1 MKYGFL
7 QVEDQTSPR
16 LLKTVGDTEIRPET
30 TTRAIS
36 CYWLLQNAKD
46 KMGSMTEEKRSRQ
59 SSSQVPGEVNGPG
72 PVELLQLH
80 FHMRLSRE
88 WDLRFETLF
97 RQGGISKWYS
107 GVGSEAAT
115 VASAACL
122 QRDDA
127 LLTIHRDSG
136 AILRYYASCEDL
148 VPGLLPVEKR
158 HGSGKARELLY
169 RLACQLMGRSDGF
182 TSGYDRSFH
191 YAHLDEDSGLRHIG
205 MISHMG
211 AMIPVA
217 AGVALSFR
225 QSGSD
230 RVALNYIGDGGT
242 STGEF
247 HEGLNMAAVLD
258 APLVLVILNN
268 RYAFSTPASEQYRG
282 ESLVARAVGYGIEG
296 ARVDG
301 NDPLAVHAAVSAA
314 VDRARAGGG
323 PTLIEAVLGRMR
335 GHSEG
340 DDSLGIL
347 SDAERQQ
354 YERED
359 PVTCFESRLLEEG
372 IATAEHLETVQ
383 RSCAEL
389 VLEIADEAAAAAAP
403 ELVPGARSVF
413 APLAGL
419 PGSGPL
425 ARTRVDPGKETS
437 YLEAISLALGD
448 AMQEDPGVFLMGQ
461 DIAAF
466 GGAFKV
472 TRGLL
477 EEFGPQRVMDTPI
490 AEAGMIGIASGA
502 ALLGRKPV
510 VEMQFSDFVS
520 CGFNPLVNVAAK
532 FHYRTGLDVPL
543 VIRLPSGGGVGAGP
557 FHSQSLE
564 ATFLHVPGLKV
575 VAPAWPEDAYSL
587 LREAAR
593 DPNPVLFFEH
603 KYLYRRIKAPLAQD
617 SIEVGAGIEARA
629 RVVRSGDGVTVITW
643 GWMVHRALAAAEVL
657 SAEGISVE
665 VVDLRVLSPLDERT
679 VLESVG
685 RTGRALVVHEAQLT
699 GGFGGEIAARIAAG
713 AFESLDAPVRRL
725 AYPDNPVPFN
735 KELEAACLPNEE
747 SIAANLRELA
757 AW

>member
-1 MKYGFL
+1 
-7 QVEDQTSPR
+7 
-16 LLKTVGDTEIRPET
+16 
-30 TTRAIS
+30 
-36 CYWLLQNAKD
+36 
-46 KMGSMTEEKRSRQ
+46 MTDESRSREP
-59 SSSQVPGEVNGPG
+59 SSAAGLTPEAAG
-72 PVELLQLH
+72 LLETH

-88 WDLRFETLF
+88 WDRRFEKLF
-97 RQGGISKWYS
+97 RQGGVAKWYS
-107 GVGSEAAT
+107 GVGSEATT

-122 QRDDA
+122 RRDDA

-148 VPGLLPVEKR
+148 VPGLLPVENR
-158 HGSGKARELLY
+158 HGREKSRELLY
-169 RLACQLMGRSDGF
+169 RLACQLLGRSDGF
-182 TSGYDRSFH
+182 TAGYDRSFH
-191 YAHLDEDSGLRHIG
+191 YAHLDEETGLKHIG

-217 AGVALSFR
+217 AGVALAFR
-225 QSGSD
+225 QQGSD

-268 RYAFSTPASEQYRG
+268 RYAFSTPTSEQYRA
-282 ESLVARAVGYGIEG
+282 ESLAVRAEGYGIEG
-296 ARVDG
+296 IRIDG
-301 NDPLAVHAAVSAA
+301 NDPLAVSAAVSGA
-314 VDRARAGGG
+314 VERARGGGG
-323 PTLIEAVLGRMR
+323 PTLIEAMLGRMR

-347 SDAERQQ
+347 DEAEKEK
-354 YERED
+354 YESED
-359 PVTCFESRLLEEG
+359 PVACLEASLVEQG
-372 IATAEHLETVQ
+372 IATTEHIEKV
-383 RSCAEL
+383 RGICAEL
-389 VLEIADEAAAAAAP
+389 VLEIVDEAAASAAP
-403 ELVPGARSVF
+403 KLAGGERPVF
-413 APLAGL
+413 ARATGS
-419 PGSGPL
+419 PGKGPL
-425 ARTRVDPGKETS
+425 ARGLAGSAEETS

-448 AMQEDPGVFLMGQ
+448 AMEEDPEVFLMGQ

-477 EEFGPQRVMDTPI
+477 EEFGPGRVLNTPM

-502 ALLGRKPV
+502 ALLGKRPV

-520 CGFNPLVNVAAK
+520 CGFNPLVNVAAR
-532 FHYRTGLDVPL
+532 FHYRTGLPVPL

-575 VAPAWPEDAYSL
+575 VVPAWPEDAYSL
-587 LREAAR
+587 LREAIR

-603 KYLYRRIKAPLAQD
+603 KYLYRRVKASLAPA
-617 SIEVGAGIEARA
+617 SIDIGAGVEAGA
-629 RVVRSGDGVTVITW
+629 RIVRPGDGVSVFTW
-643 GWMVHRALAAAEVL
+643 GWMVHRAMAAAEAL
-657 SAEGISVE
+657 GEEGISVE
-665 VVDLRVLSPLDERT
+665 VVDLRVLAPLDEWT
-679 VLESVG
+679 VMESVG

-699 GGFGGEIAARIAAG
+699 GGFGGEIAARIAEG
-713 AFESLDAPVRRL
+713 AFEALDAPVRRL
-725 AYPDNPVPFN
+725 AYPDHPVPFN
-735 KELEAACLPNEE
+735 KELEAVCLPDEE
-747 SIAANLRELA
+747 SIAASLRELA

>member
-1 MKYGFL
+1 
-7 QVEDQTSPR
+7 
-16 LLKTVGDTEIRPET
+16 
-30 TTRAIS
+30 
-36 CYWLLQNAKD
+36 
-46 KMGSMTEEKRSRQ
+46 MTDESRSREP
-59 SSSQVPGEVNGPG
+59 SSAAGLTPEAAG
-72 PVELLQLH
+72 LLETH

-88 WDLRFETLF
+88 WDRRFEKLF
-97 RQGGISKWYS
+97 RQGGVAKWYS
-107 GVGSEAAT
+107 GVGSEATT

-122 QRDDA
+122 RRDDA

-148 VPGLLPVEKR
+148 VPGLLPVENR
-158 HGSGKARELLY
+158 HGREKSRELLY
-169 RLACQLMGRSDGF
+169 RLACQLLGRSDGF
-182 TSGYDRSFH
+182 TAGYDRSFH
-191 YAHLDEDSGLRHIG
+191 YAHLDEETGLKHIG

-217 AGVALSFR
+217 AGVALAFR
-225 QSGSD
+225 QQGSD

-268 RYAFSTPASEQYRG
+268 RYAFSTPISEQYRA
-282 ESLVARAVGYGIEG
+282 ESLAARAEGYGIEG
-296 ARVDG
+296 IRIDG
-301 NDPLAVHAAVSAA
+301 NDPLAVSAAVSGA
-314 VDRARAGGG
+314 VERARGGGG
-323 PTLIEAVLGRMR
+323 PTLIEAMLGRMR

-347 SDAERQQ
+347 DEAEKEK
-354 YERED
+354 YESED
-359 PVTCFESRLLEEG
+359 PVACLEASLVEQG
-372 IATAEHLETVQ
+372 IATTEHIEKV
-383 RSCAEL
+383 RGICAEL
-389 VLEIADEAAAAAAP
+389 VLEIVDEAAASAAP
-403 ELVPGARSVF
+403 KLAGGERPVF
-413 APLAGL
+413 ARATGS
-419 PGSGPL
+419 PGKGPL
-425 ARTRVDPGKETS
+425 ARGLAGSAEETS

-448 AMQEDPGVFLMGQ
+448 AMEEDPEVFLMGQ

-477 EEFGPQRVMDTPI
+477 EEFGPGRVLNTPI

-502 ALLGRKPV
+502 ALLGKRPV

-520 CGFNPLVNVAAK
+520 CGFNPLVNVAAR
-532 FHYRTGLDVPL
+532 FHYRTGLPVPL

-575 VAPAWPEDAYSL
+575 VVPAWPEDAYSL
-587 LREAAR
+587 LREAIR

-603 KYLYRRIKAPLAQD
+603 KYLYRRVKASLAPA
-617 SIEVGAGIEARA
+617 SIDIGAGVEAGA
-629 RVVRSGDGVTVITW
+629 RIVRPGDGVSVFTW
-643 GWMVHRALAAAEVL
+643 GWMVHRAVAAAEAL
-657 SAEGISVE
+657 GEEGISVE
-665 VVDLRVLSPLDERT
+665 VVDLRVLAPLDERT
-679 VLESVG
+679 VMESVG

-699 GGFGGEIAARIAAG
+699 GGFGGEIAARIAEG
-713 AFESLDAPVRRL
+713 AFEALDAPVRRL
-725 AYPDNPVPFN
+725 AYPDHPVPFN
-735 KELEAACLPNEE
+735 KELEAVCLPDEE
-747 SIAANLRELA
+747 SIAASLRELA

>member
-1 MKYGFL
+1 
-7 QVEDQTSPR
+7 
-16 LLKTVGDTEIRPET
+16 
-30 TTRAIS
+30 
-36 CYWLLQNAKD
+36 
-46 KMGSMTEEKRSRQ
+46 MTDESRSREP
-59 SSSQVPGEVNGPG
+59 SSAAGLTPEAAG
-72 PVELLQLH
+72 LLETH

-88 WDLRFETLF
+88 WDQRFEKLF
-97 RQGGISKWYS
+97 RQGGVAKWYS
-107 GVGSEAAT
+107 GVGSEATT

-122 QRDDA
+122 RRDDA

-148 VPGLLPVEKR
+148 VPGLLPVENR
-158 HGSGKARELLY
+158 HGREKSRELLY
-169 RLACQLMGRSDGF
+169 RLACQLLGRSDGF
-182 TSGYDRSFH
+182 TAGYDRSFH
-191 YAHLDEDSGLRHIG
+191 YAHLDEETGLKHIG

-217 AGVALSFR
+217 AGVALAFR
-225 QSGSD
+225 QQGSD

-268 RYAFSTPASEQYRG
+268 RYAFSTPISEQYRA
-282 ESLVARAVGYGIEG
+282 ESLAVRAEGYGIEG
-296 ARVDG
+296 IRIDG
-301 NDPLAVHAAVSAA
+301 NDPLAVSAAVSGA
-314 VDRARAGGG
+314 VERARGGGG
-323 PTLIEAVLGRMR
+323 PTLIEAMLGRMR

-347 SDAERQQ
+347 DEAEKEK
-354 YERED
+354 YESED
-359 PVTCFESRLLEEG
+359 PVACLEASLVEQG
-372 IATAEHLETVQ
+372 IATTEHIEKV
-383 RSCAEL
+383 RGICAEL
-389 VLEIADEAAAAAAP
+389 VLEIVDEAAASAAP
-403 ELVPGARSVF
+403 KLAGGERPVF
-413 APLAGL
+413 ARATGS
-419 PGSGPL
+419 PGKGPL
-425 ARTRVDPGKETS
+425 ARGLAGSAEETS

-448 AMQEDPGVFLMGQ
+448 AMEEDPEVFLMGQ

-477 EEFGPQRVMDTPI
+477 EEFGPGRVLNTPI

-502 ALLGRKPV
+502 ALLGKRPV

-520 CGFNPLVNVAAK
+520 CGFNPLVNVAAR
-532 FHYRTGLDVPL
+532 FHYRTGLPVPL

-575 VAPAWPEDAYSL
+575 VVPAWPEDAYSL
-587 LREAAR
+587 LREAIR

-603 KYLYRRIKAPLAQD
+603 KYLYRRVKASLAPA
-617 SIEVGAGIEARA
+617 SIDIGAGVEAGA
-629 RVVRSGDGVTVITW
+629 RIVRPGDGVSVFTW
-643 GWMVHRALAAAEVL
+643 GWMVHRAVAAAEAL
-657 SAEGISVE
+657 GEEGISVE
-665 VVDLRVLSPLDERT
+665 VVDLRVLAPLDERT
-679 VLESVG
+679 VMESVG

-699 GGFGGEIAARIAAG
+699 GGFGGEIAARIAEG
-713 AFESLDAPVRRL
+713 AFEALDAPVRRL
-725 AYPDNPVPFN
+725 AYPDHPVPFN
-735 KELEAACLPNEE
+735 KELEAVCLPDEE
-747 SIAANLRELA
+747 SIAASLRELA

>member
-1 MKYGFL
+1 
-7 QVEDQTSPR
+7 
-16 LLKTVGDTEIRPET
+16 
-30 TTRAIS
+30 
-36 CYWLLQNAKD
+36 
-46 KMGSMTEEKRSRQ
+46 MTDESRSREP
-59 SSSQVPGEVNGPG
+59 SSAARLTPEAAG
-72 PVELLQLH
+72 LLETH

-88 WDLRFETLF
+88 WDQRFEKLF
-97 RQGGISKWYS
+97 RQGGVAKWYS
-107 GVGSEAAT
+107 GVGSEATT

-122 QRDDA
+122 RRDDA

-148 VPGLLPVEKR
+148 VPGLLPVENR
-158 HGSGKARELLY
+158 HGREKSRELLY
-169 RLACQLMGRSDGF
+169 RLACQLLGRSDGF
-182 TSGYDRSFH
+182 TAGYDRSFH
-191 YAHLDEDSGLRHIG
+191 YAHLDEETGLKHIG

-217 AGVALSFR
+217 AGVALAFR
-225 QSGSD
+225 QQGSD

-268 RYAFSTPASEQYRG
+268 RYAFSTPISEQYRA
-282 ESLVARAVGYGIEG
+282 ESLAVRAEGYGIEG
-296 ARVDG
+296 IRIDG
-301 NDPLAVHAAVSAA
+301 NDPLAVSAAVSGA
-314 VDRARAGGG
+314 VERARGGGG
-323 PTLIEAVLGRMR
+323 PTLIEAMLGRMR

-347 SDAERQQ
+347 DEAEKEK
-354 YERED
+354 YESED
-359 PVTCFESRLLEEG
+359 PVACLEASLVEQG
-372 IATAEHLETVQ
+372 IATTEHIEKV
-383 RSCAEL
+383 RGICAEL
-389 VLEIADEAAAAAAP
+389 VLEIVDEAAASAAP
-403 ELVPGARSVF
+403 KLAGGERPVF
-413 APLAGL
+413 ARATGS
-419 PGSGPL
+419 PGKGPL
-425 ARTRVDPGKETS
+425 ARGLAGSAEETS

-448 AMQEDPGVFLMGQ
+448 AMEEDPEVFLMGQ

-477 EEFGPQRVMDTPI
+477 EEFGPGRVLNTPI

-502 ALLGRKPV
+502 ALLGKRPV

-520 CGFNPLVNVAAK
+520 CGFNPLVNVAAR
-532 FHYRTGLDVPL
+532 FHYRTGLPVPL

-575 VAPAWPEDAYSL
+575 VVPAWPEDAYSL
-587 LREAAR
+587 LREAIR

-603 KYLYRRIKAPLAQD
+603 KYLYRRVKASLAPA
-617 SIEVGAGIEARA
+617 SIDIGAGVEAGA
-629 RVVRSGDGVTVITW
+629 RIVRPGDGVSVFTW
-643 GWMVHRALAAAEVL
+643 GWMVHRAVAAAEAL
-657 SAEGISVE
+657 GEEGISVE
-665 VVDLRVLSPLDERT
+665 VVDLRVLAPLDERT
-679 VLESVG
+679 VMESVG

-699 GGFGGEIAARIAAG
+699 GGFGGEIAARIAEG
-713 AFESLDAPVRRL
+713 AFEALDAPVRRL
-725 AYPDNPVPFN
+725 AYPDHPVPFN
-735 KELEAACLPNEE
+735 KELEAVCLPDEE
-747 SIAANLRELA
+747 SIAASLRELA

>member
-1 MKYGFL
+1 
-7 QVEDQTSPR
+7 
-16 LLKTVGDTEIRPET
+16 
-30 TTRAIS
+30 
-36 CYWLLQNAKD
+36 
-46 KMGSMTEEKRSRQ
+46 MTDESRSREP
-59 SSSQVPGEVNGPG
+59 SSAARLTPEAAG
-72 PVELLQLH
+72 LLETH

-88 WDLRFETLF
+88 WDQRFEKLF
-97 RQGGISKWYS
+97 PQGGVAKWYS
-107 GVGSEAAT
+107 GVGSEATT

-122 QRDDA
+122 RRDDA

-148 VPGLLPVEKR
+148 VPGLLPVENR
-158 HGSGKARELLY
+158 HGREKSRELLY
-169 RLACQLMGRSDGF
+169 RLACQLLGRSDGF
-182 TSGYDRSFH
+182 TAGYDRSFH
-191 YAHLDEDSGLRHIG
+191 YAHLDEETGLKHIG

-217 AGVALSFR
+217 AGVALAFR
-225 QSGSD
+225 QQGSD

-268 RYAFSTPASEQYRG
+268 RYAFSTPTSEQYRA
-282 ESLVARAVGYGIEG
+282 ESLATRAEGYGIEG
-296 ARVDG
+296 IRIDG
-301 NDPLAVHAAVSAA
+301 NDPLAVSAAVSGA
-314 VDRARAGGG
+314 VERARGGGG
-323 PTLIEAVLGRMR
+323 PTLIEAMLGRMR

-347 SDAERQQ
+347 DEAEKEK
-354 YERED
+354 YESED
-359 PVTCFESRLLEEG
+359 PVACLEASLVEQG
-372 IATAEHLETVQ
+372 IATTEHIEKV
-383 RSCAEL
+383 RGICAEL
-389 VLEIADEAAAAAAP
+389 VLEIVDEAAASAAP
-403 ELVPGARSVF
+403 KLAGGERPVF
-413 APLAGL
+413 ARATGS
-419 PGSGPL
+419 PGKGPL
-425 ARTRVDPGKETS
+425 ARGLAGSAEETS

-448 AMQEDPGVFLMGQ
+448 AMEEDPEVFLMGQ

-477 EEFGPQRVMDTPI
+477 EEFGPGRVLNTPI

-502 ALLGRKPV
+502 ALLGKRPV

-520 CGFNPLVNVAAK
+520 CGFNPLVNVAAR
-532 FHYRTGLDVPL
+532 FHYRTGLPVPL

-575 VAPAWPEDAYSL
+575 VVPAWPEDAYSL
-587 LREAAR
+587 LREAIR

-603 KYLYRRIKAPLAQD
+603 KYLYRRVKASLAPA
-617 SIEVGAGIEARA
+617 SIDIGAGVEAGA
-629 RVVRSGDGVTVITW
+629 RIVRPGDGVSVFTW
-643 GWMVHRALAAAEVL
+643 GWMVHRAVAAAEAL
-657 SAEGISVE
+657 GEEGISVE
-665 VVDLRVLSPLDERT
+665 VVDLRVLAPLDERT
-679 VLESVG
+679 VMESVG

-699 GGFGGEIAARIAAG
+699 GGFGGEIAARIAEG
-713 AFESLDAPVRRL
+713 AFEALDAPVRRL
-725 AYPDNPVPFN
+725 AYPDHPVPFN
-735 KELEAACLPNEE
+735 KELEAVCLPDEE
-747 SIAANLRELA
+747 SIAASLRELA

>member
-1 MKYGFL
+1 
-7 QVEDQTSPR
+7 
-16 LLKTVGDTEIRPET
+16 
-30 TTRAIS
+30 
-36 CYWLLQNAKD
+36 
-46 KMGSMTEEKRSRQ
+46 MTDESRSREP
-59 SSSQVPGEVNGPG
+59 SSAAGLTPEAAG
-72 PVELLQLH
+72 LLETH

-88 WDLRFETLF
+88 WDRRFEKLF
-97 RQGGISKWYS
+97 RQGGVAKWYS
-107 GVGSEAAT
+107 GVGSEATT

-122 QRDDA
+122 RRDDA

-148 VPGLLPVEKR
+148 VPGLLPVENR
-158 HGSGKARELLY
+158 HGREKSRELLY
-169 RLACQLMGRSDGF
+169 RLACQLLGRSDGF
-182 TSGYDRSFH
+182 TAGYDRSFH
-191 YAHLDEDSGLRHIG
+191 YAHLDEETGLKHIG

-217 AGVALSFR
+217 AGVALAFR
-225 QSGSD
+225 QQGSD

-268 RYAFSTPASEQYRG
+268 RYAFSTPTSEQYRA
-282 ESLVARAVGYGIEG
+282 ESLAVRAEGYGIEG
-296 ARVDG
+296 IRIDG
-301 NDPLAVHAAVSAA
+301 NDPLAVSAAVSGA
-314 VDRARAGGG
+314 VERARGGGG
-323 PTLIEAVLGRMR
+323 PTLIEAMLGRMR

-347 SDAERQQ
+347 DEAEKEK
-354 YERED
+354 YESED
-359 PVTCFESRLLEEG
+359 PVACLEASLVEQG
-372 IATAEHLETVQ
+372 IATTEHIEKV
-383 RSCAEL
+383 RGICAEL
-389 VLEIADEAAAAAAP
+389 VLEIVDEAAASAAP
-403 ELVPGARSVF
+403 KLAGGERPVF
-413 APLAGL
+413 ARATGS
-419 PGSGPL
+419 PGKGPL
-425 ARTRVDPGKETS
+425 ARGLAGSAEETS

-448 AMQEDPGVFLMGQ
+448 AMEEDPEVFLMGQ

-477 EEFGPQRVMDTPI
+477 EEFGPGRVLNTPI

-502 ALLGRKPV
+502 ALLGKRPV

-520 CGFNPLVNVAAK
+520 CGFNPLVNVAAR
-532 FHYRTGLDVPL
+532 FHYRTGLPVPL

-575 VAPAWPEDAYSL
+575 VVPAWPEDAYSL
-587 LREAAR
+587 LREAIR

-603 KYLYRRIKAPLAQD
+603 KYLYRRVKASLAPA
-617 SIEVGAGIEARA
+617 SIDIGAGVEAGA
-629 RVVRSGDGVTVITW
+629 RIVRPGDGVSVFTW
-643 GWMVHRALAAAEVL
+643 GWMVHRAVAAAEAL
-657 SAEGISVE
+657 GEEGISVE
-665 VVDLRVLSPLDERT
+665 VVDLRVLAPLDEWT
-679 VLESVG
+679 VMESVG

-699 GGFGGEIAARIAAG
+699 GGFGGEIAARIAEG
-713 AFESLDAPVRRL
+713 AFEALDAPVRRL
-725 AYPDNPVPFN
+725 AYPDHPVPFN
-735 KELEAACLPNEE
+735 KELEAVCLPDEE
-747 SIAANLRELA
+747 SIAASLRELA

>member
-1 MKYGFL
+1 
-7 QVEDQTSPR
+7 
-16 LLKTVGDTEIRPET
+16 
-30 TTRAIS
+30 
-36 CYWLLQNAKD
+36 
-46 KMGSMTEEKRSRQ
+46 MTDESRSREP
-59 SSSQVPGEVNGPG
+59 SSAAGLTPEAAG
-72 PVELLQLH
+72 LLETH

-88 WDLRFETLF
+88 WDQRFEKLF
-97 RQGGISKWYS
+97 RQGGVAKWYS
-107 GVGSEAAT
+107 GVGSEATT

-122 QRDDA
+122 RRDDA

-148 VPGLLPVEKR
+148 VPGLLPVENR
-158 HGSGKARELLY
+158 HGREKSRELLY
-169 RLACQLMGRSDGF
+169 RLACQLLGRSDGF
-182 TSGYDRSFH
+182 TAGYDRSFH
-191 YAHLDEDSGLRHIG
+191 YAHLDEETGLKHIG

-217 AGVALSFR
+217 AGVALAFR
-225 QSGSD
+225 QQGSD

-268 RYAFSTPASEQYRG
+268 RYAFSTPSSEQYRA
-282 ESLVARAVGYGIEG
+282 ESLASRAEGYGIEG
-296 ARVDG
+296 IRIDG
-301 NDPLAVHAAVSAA
+301 NDPLAVSAAVSGA
-314 VDRARAGGG
+314 VERARSGGG
-323 PTLIEAVLGRMR
+323 PTLIEAMLGRMR

-340 DDSLGIL
+340 DDSLEIL
-347 SDAERQQ
+347 DEAEKEK
-354 YERED
+354 YESED
-359 PVTCFESRLLEEG
+359 PVACLEASLVEQGVATTEHIEKVRG
-372 IATAEHLETVQ
+372 I
-383 RSCAEL
+383 CAEL
-389 VLEIADEAAAAAAP
+389 VLEIVDEAVASAAP
-403 ELVPGARSVF
+403 ELAGGERPVF
-413 APLAGL
+413 ARATGS
-419 PGSGPL
+419 PGKGPL
-425 ARTRVDPGKETS
+425 ARSLAGSAEETS

-448 AMQEDPGVFLMGQ
+448 ALEEDPEVFLMGQ

-477 EEFGPQRVMDTPI
+477 EEFGPGRVLNTPI

-502 ALLGRKPV
+502 ALLGKRPV

-520 CGFNPLVNVAAK
+520 CGFNPLVNVAAR
-532 FHYRTGLDVPL
+532 FHYRTGLSVPL

-587 LREAAR
+587 LREAIR

-603 KYLYRRIKAPLAQD
+603 KYLYRRVKASLAPA
-617 SIEVGAGIEARA
+617 SIDIGAGVEAGA
-629 RVVRSGDGVTVITW
+629 RIVRPGDGVSVFTW
-643 GWMVHRALAAAEVL
+643 GWMVHRALAAAEAL
-657 SAEGISVE
+657 GEEGISVE
-665 VVDLRVLSPLDERT
+665 VVDLRVLAPLDERT
-679 VLESVG
+679 VMESVG

-699 GGFGGEIAARIAAG
+699 GGFGGEIAARIAEG
-713 AFESLDAPVRRL
+713 AFEALDAPVRRL
-725 AYPDNPVPFN
+725 AYPDHPVPFN
-735 KELEAACLPNEE
+735 KELEAVCLPDEE
-747 SIAANLRELA
+747 SIAASLRELA

>member
-1 MKYGFL
+1 
-7 QVEDQTSPR
+7 
-16 LLKTVGDTEIRPET
+16 
-30 TTRAIS
+30 
-36 CYWLLQNAKD
+36 
-46 KMGSMTEEKRSRQ
+46 MTDESRSREP
-59 SSSQVPGEVNGPG
+59 SSAAGLTPEAAG
-72 PVELLQLH
+72 LLETH

-88 WDLRFETLF
+88 WDQRFEKLF
-97 RQGGISKWYS
+97 RQGGVAKWYS
-107 GVGSEAAT
+107 GVGSEATT

-122 QRDDA
+122 RRDDA

-148 VPGLLPVEKR
+148 VPGLLPVENR
-158 HGSGKARELLY
+158 HGREKSRELLY
-169 RLACQLMGRSDGF
+169 RLACQLLGRSDGF
-182 TSGYDRSFH
+182 TAGYDRSFH
-191 YAHLDEDSGLRHIG
+191 YAHLEEESGLKHIG

-217 AGVALSFR
+217 AGVALAFR
-225 QSGSD
+225 QQGSD

-268 RYAFSTPASEQYRG
+268 RYAFSTPTSEQYRA
-282 ESLVARAVGYGIEG
+282 ESLAVRAEGYGIEG
-296 ARVDG
+296 IRIDG
-301 NDPLAVHAAVSAA
+301 NDPLAVSAAVSGA
-314 VDRARAGGG
+314 VERARGGGG
-323 PTLIEAVLGRMR
+323 PTLIEAMLGRMR

-347 SDAERQQ
+347 DEAEKEK
-354 YERED
+354 YESED
-359 PVTCFESRLLEEG
+359 PVACLEASLVEQG
-372 IATAEHLETVQ
+372 IATTEHIEKV
-383 RSCAEL
+383 RGICAEL
-389 VLEIADEAAAAAAP
+389 VLEIVDEAAASAAP
-403 ELVPGARSVF
+403 KLAGGERPVF
-413 APLAGL
+413 ARATGS
-419 PGSGPL
+419 PGKGPL
-425 ARTRVDPGKETS
+425 ARGLAGSAEETS

-448 AMQEDPGVFLMGQ
+448 AMEEDPEVFLMGQ

-477 EEFGPQRVMDTPI
+477 EEFGPGRVLNTPI

-502 ALLGRKPV
+502 ALLGKRPV

-520 CGFNPLVNVAAK
+520 CGFNPLVNVAAR
-532 FHYRTGLDVPL
+532 FHYRTGLPVPL

-575 VAPAWPEDAYSL
+575 VVPAWPEDAYSL
-587 LREAAR
+587 LREAIR

-603 KYLYRRIKAPLAQD
+603 KYLYRRVKASLAPA
-617 SIEVGAGIEARA
+617 SIDIGAGVEAGA
-629 RVVRSGDGVTVITW
+629 RIVRPGDGVSVFTW
-643 GWMVHRALAAAEVL
+643 GWMVHRAVAAAEAL
-657 SAEGISVE
+657 GEEGISVE
-665 VVDLRVLSPLDERT
+665 VVDLRVLAPLDERT
-679 VLESVG
+679 VMESVG

-699 GGFGGEIAARIAAG
+699 GGFGGEIAARIAEG
-713 AFESLDAPVRRL
+713 AFEALDAPVRRL
-725 AYPDNPVPFN
+725 AYPDHPVPFN
-735 KELEAACLPNEE
+735 KELEAVCLPDEE
-747 SIAANLRELA
+747 SIAASLRELA

>member
-1 MKYGFL
+1 
-7 QVEDQTSPR
+7 
-16 LLKTVGDTEIRPET
+16 
-30 TTRAIS
+30 
-36 CYWLLQNAKD
+36 
-46 KMGSMTEEKRSRQ
+46 MTDESRSREP
-59 SSSQVPGEVNGPG
+59 SSAAGLTPEAAG
-72 PVELLQLH
+72 LLETH

-88 WDLRFETLF
+88 WDQRFEKLF
-97 RQGGISKWYS
+97 RQGGVAKWYS
-107 GVGSEAAT
+107 GVGSEATT

-122 QRDDA
+122 RRDDA

-148 VPGLLPVEKR
+148 VPGLLPVENR
-158 HGSGKARELLY
+158 HGREKSRELLY
-169 RLACQLMGRSDGF
+169 RLACQLLGRSDGF
-182 TSGYDRSFH
+182 TAGYDRSFH
-191 YAHLDEDSGLRHIG
+191 YAHLDEETGLKHIG

-217 AGVALSFR
+217 AGVALAFR
-225 QSGSD
+225 QQGSD

-268 RYAFSTPASEQYRG
+268 RYAFSTPTSEQYRA
-282 ESLVARAVGYGIEG
+282 ESLATRAEGYGIEG
-296 ARVDG
+296 IRIDG
-301 NDPLAVHAAVSAA
+301 NDPLAVSAAVSGA
-314 VDRARAGGG
+314 VERARGGGG
-323 PTLIEAVLGRMR
+323 PTLIEAMLGRMR

-347 SDAERQQ
+347 DEAEKEK
-354 YERED
+354 YESED
-359 PVTCFESRLLEEG
+359 PVACLEASLVEQG
-372 IATAEHLETVQ
+372 IATTEHIEKV
-383 RSCAEL
+383 RGICAEL
-389 VLEIADEAAAAAAP
+389 VLEIVDEAAASAAP
-403 ELVPGARSVF
+403 KLAGGERPVF
-413 APLAGL
+413 ARATGS
-419 PGSGPL
+419 PGKGPL
-425 ARTRVDPGKETS
+425 ARGLAGSAEETS

-448 AMQEDPGVFLMGQ
+448 ALEEDPEVFLMGQ

-477 EEFGPQRVMDTPI
+477 EEFGPGRVLNTPI

-502 ALLGRKPV
+502 ALLGKRPV

-520 CGFNPLVNVAAK
+520 CGFNPLVNVAAR
-532 FHYRTGLDVPL
+532 FHYRTGLPVPL

-575 VAPAWPEDAYSL
+575 VVPAWPEDAYSL
-587 LREAAR
+587 LREAIR

-603 KYLYRRIKAPLAQD
+603 KYLYRRVKASLAPA
-617 SIEVGAGIEARA
+617 SIDIGAGVEAGA
-629 RVVRSGDGVTVITW
+629 RIVRPGDGVSVFTW
-643 GWMVHRALAAAEVL
+643 GWMVHRAVAAAEAL
-657 SAEGISVE
+657 GEEGISVE
-665 VVDLRVLSPLDERT
+665 VVDLRVLAPLDERT
-679 VLESVG
+679 VMESVG

-699 GGFGGEIAARIAAG
+699 GGFGGEIAARIAEG
-713 AFESLDAPVRRL
+713 AFEALDAPVRRL
-725 AYPDNPVPFN
+725 AYPDHPVPFN
-735 KELEAACLPNEE
+735 KELEAVCLPDEE
-747 SIAANLRELA
+747 SIAASLRELA

>member
-1 MKYGFL
+1 
-7 QVEDQTSPR
+7 
-16 LLKTVGDTEIRPET
+16 
-30 TTRAIS
+30 
-36 CYWLLQNAKD
+36 
-46 KMGSMTEEKRSRQ
+46 MTDESRSREP
-59 SSSQVPGEVNGPG
+59 SSAAGLTPEAAG
-72 PVELLQLH
+72 LLETH

-88 WDLRFETLF
+88 WDQRFEKLF
-97 RQGGISKWYS
+97 RQGGVAKWYS
-107 GVGSEAAT
+107 GVGSEATT

-122 QRDDA
+122 RRDDA

-148 VPGLLPVEKR
+148 VPGLLPVENR
-158 HGSGKARELLY
+158 HGREKSRELLY
-169 RLACQLMGRSDGF
+169 RLACQLLGRSDGF
-182 TSGYDRSFH
+182 TAGYDRSFH
-191 YAHLDEDSGLRHIG
+191 YAHLDEETGLKHIG

-217 AGVALSFR
+217 AGVALAFR
-225 QSGSD
+225 QQGSD

-268 RYAFSTPASEQYRG
+268 RYAFSTPISEQYRA
-282 ESLVARAVGYGIEG
+282 ESLAVRAEGYGIEG
-296 ARVDG
+296 IRIDG
-301 NDPLAVHAAVSAA
+301 NDPLAVSAAVSGA
-314 VDRARAGGG
+314 VERARGGGG
-323 PTLIEAVLGRMR
+323 PTLIEAMLGRMR

-347 SDAERQQ
+347 DEAEKEK
-354 YERED
+354 YESED
-359 PVTCFESRLLEEG
+359 PVACLEASLVEQG
-372 IATAEHLETVQ
+372 IATTEHIEKV
-383 RSCAEL
+383 RGICAEL
-389 VLEIADEAAAAAAP
+389 VLEIVDEAAASAAP
-403 ELVPGARSVF
+403 KLAGGERPVF
-413 APLAGL
+413 ARATGS
-419 PGSGPL
+419 PGKGPL
-425 ARTRVDPGKETS
+425 ARGLAGSAEETS

-448 AMQEDPGVFLMGQ
+448 AMEEDPEVFLMGQ

-477 EEFGPQRVMDTPI
+477 EEFGPGRVLNTPI

-502 ALLGRKPV
+502 ALLGKRPV

-520 CGFNPLVNVAAK
+520 CGFNPLVNVAAR
-532 FHYRTGLDVPL
+532 FHYRTGFPVPL

-575 VAPAWPEDAYSL
+575 VVPAWPEDAYSL
-587 LREAAR
+587 LREAIR

-603 KYLYRRIKAPLAQD
+603 KYLYRRVKASLAPA
-617 SIEVGAGIEARA
+617 SIDIGAGVEAGA
-629 RVVRSGDGVTVITW
+629 RIVRPGDGVSVFTW
-643 GWMVHRALAAAEVL
+643 GWMVHRAVAAAEAL
-657 SAEGISVE
+657 GEEGISVE
-665 VVDLRVLSPLDERT
+665 VVDLRVLAPLDERT
-679 VLESVG
+679 VMESVG

-699 GGFGGEIAARIAAG
+699 GGFGGEIAARIAEG
-713 AFESLDAPVRRL
+713 AFEALDAPVRRL
-725 AYPDNPVPFN
+725 AYPDHPVPFN
-735 KELEAACLPNEE
+735 KELEAVCLPDEE
-747 SIAANLRELA
+747 SIAASLRELA

>member
-1 MKYGFL
+1 
-7 QVEDQTSPR
+7 
-16 LLKTVGDTEIRPET
+16 
-30 TTRAIS
+30 
-36 CYWLLQNAKD
+36 
-46 KMGSMTEEKRSRQ
+46 MTDESRSREP
-59 SSSQVPGEVNGPG
+59 SSAAGLTPEAAG
-72 PVELLQLH
+72 LLETH

-88 WDLRFETLF
+88 WDQRFEKLF
-97 RQGGISKWYS
+97 RQGGVAKWYS
-107 GVGSEAAT
+107 GVGSEATT

-122 QRDDA
+122 RRDDA

-148 VPGLLPVEKR
+148 VPGLLPVENR
-158 HGSGKARELLY
+158 HGREKSRELLY
-169 RLACQLMGRSDGF
+169 RLACQLLGRSDGF
-182 TSGYDRSFH
+182 TAGYDRSFH
-191 YAHLDEDSGLRHIG
+191 YAHLDEETGLKHIG

-217 AGVALSFR
+217 AGVALAFR
-225 QSGSD
+225 QQGSD

-268 RYAFSTPASEQYRG
+268 RYAFSTPTSEQYRA
-282 ESLVARAVGYGIEG
+282 ESLATRAEGYGIEG
-296 ARVDG
+296 IRIDG
-301 NDPLAVHAAVSAA
+301 NDPLAVSAAVSGA
-314 VDRARAGGG
+314 VERARGGGG
-323 PTLIEAVLGRMR
+323 PTLIEAMLGRMR

-347 SDAERQQ
+347 DEAEKEK
-354 YERED
+354 YESED
-359 PVTCFESRLLEEG
+359 PVACLEASLVEQG
-372 IATAEHLETVQ
+372 IATTEHIEKV
-383 RSCAEL
+383 RGICAEL
-389 VLEIADEAAAAAAP
+389 VLEIVDEAAASAAP
-403 ELVPGARSVF
+403 KLAGGERPVF
-413 APLAGL
+413 ARATGS
-419 PGSGPL
+419 PGKGPL
-425 ARTRVDPGKETS
+425 ARGLAGSAEETS

-448 AMQEDPGVFLMGQ
+448 AMEEDPEVFLMGQ

-477 EEFGPQRVMDTPI
+477 EEFGPGRVLNTPI

-502 ALLGRKPV
+502 ALLGKRPV

-520 CGFNPLVNVAAK
+520 CGFNPLVNVAAR
-532 FHYRTGLDVPL
+532 FHYRTGLPVPL

-575 VAPAWPEDAYSL
+575 VVPAWPEDAYSL
-587 LREAAR
+587 LREAIR

-603 KYLYRRIKAPLAQD
+603 KYLYRRVKASLAPA
-617 SIEVGAGIEARA
+617 SIDIGAGVEAGA
-629 RVVRSGDGVTVITW
+629 RIVRPGDGVSVFTW
-643 GWMVHRALAAAEVL
+643 GWMVHRAVAAAEAL
-657 SAEGISVE
+657 GEEGISVE
-665 VVDLRVLSPLDERT
+665 VVDLRVLAPLDERT
-679 VLESVG
+679 VMESVG

-699 GGFGGEIAARIAAG
+699 GGFGGEIAARIAEG
-713 AFESLDAPVRRL
+713 AFEALDAPVRRL
-725 AYPDNPVPFN
+725 AYPDHPVPFN
-735 KELEAACLPNEE
+735 KELEAVCLPDEE
-747 SIAANLRELA
+747 SIAASLRELA

>member
-1 MKYGFL
+1 
-7 QVEDQTSPR
+7 
-16 LLKTVGDTEIRPET
+16 
-30 TTRAIS
+30 
-36 CYWLLQNAKD
+36 
-46 KMGSMTEEKRSRQ
+46 MTDESRSREP
-59 SSSQVPGEVNGPG
+59 SSAAGLTPEAAG
-72 PVELLQLH
+72 LLETH

-88 WDLRFETLF
+88 WDQRFEKLF
-97 RQGGISKWYS
+97 RQGGVAKWYS
-107 GVGSEAAT
+107 GVGSEATT

-122 QRDDA
+122 RRDDA

-148 VPGLLPVEKR
+148 VPGLLPVENR
-158 HGSGKARELLY
+158 HGREKSRELLY
-169 RLACQLMGRSDGF
+169 RLACQLLGRSDGF
-182 TSGYDRSFH
+182 TAGYDRSFH
-191 YAHLDEDSGLRHIG
+191 YAHLDEETGLKHIG

-217 AGVALSFR
+217 AGVALAFR
-225 QSGSD
+225 QQGSD

-268 RYAFSTPASEQYRG
+268 RYAFSTPTSEQYRA
-282 ESLVARAVGYGIEG
+282 ESLAVRAEGYGIEG
-296 ARVDG
+296 IRIDG
-301 NDPLAVHAAVSAA
+301 NDPLAVSAAVSGA
-314 VDRARAGGG
+314 VERARGGGG
-323 PTLIEAVLGRMR
+323 PTLIEAMLGRMR

-347 SDAERQQ
+347 DEAEKEK
-354 YERED
+354 YESED
-359 PVTCFESRLLEEG
+359 PVACLEASLVEQG
-372 IATAEHLETVQ
+372 IATTEHIERV
-383 RSCAEL
+383 RGICAEL
-389 VLEIADEAAAAAAP
+389 VLEIVDEAAASAAP
-403 ELVPGARSVF
+403 KLAGGERPVF
-413 APLAGL
+413 ARATGS
-419 PGSGPL
+419 PGKGPL
-425 ARTRVDPGKETS
+425 ARGLAGSAEETS

-448 AMQEDPGVFLMGQ
+448 AMEEDPEVFLMGQ

-477 EEFGPQRVMDTPI
+477 EEFGPGRVLNTPI

-502 ALLGRKPV
+502 ALLGKRPV

-520 CGFNPLVNVAAK
+520 CGFNPLVNVAAR
-532 FHYRTGLDVPL
+532 FHYRTGLPVPL

-575 VAPAWPEDAYSL
+575 VVPAWPEDAYSL
-587 LREAAR
+587 LREAIR

-603 KYLYRRIKAPLAQD
+603 KYLYRRVKASLAPA
-617 SIEVGAGIEARA
+617 SIDIGAGVEAGA
-629 RVVRSGDGVTVITW
+629 RIVRPGDGVSVFTW
-643 GWMVHRALAAAEVL
+643 GWMVHRAVAAAEAL
-657 SAEGISVE
+657 GEEGISVE
-665 VVDLRVLSPLDERT
+665 VVDLRVLAPLDERT
-679 VLESVG
+679 VMESVG

-699 GGFGGEIAARIAAG
+699 GGFGGEIAARIAEG
-713 AFESLDAPVRRL
+713 AFEALDAPVRRL
-725 AYPDNPVPFN
+725 AYPDHPVPFN
-735 KELEAACLPNEE
+735 KELEAVCLPDEE
-747 SIAANLRELA
+747 SIAASLRELA

>member
-1 MKYGFL
+1 
-7 QVEDQTSPR
+7 
-16 LLKTVGDTEIRPET
+16 
-30 TTRAIS
+30 
-36 CYWLLQNAKD
+36 
-46 KMGSMTEEKRSRQ
+46 MTDESRSREP
-59 SSSQVPGEVNGPG
+59 SSAAGLTPEAAG
-72 PVELLQLH
+72 LLETH

-88 WDLRFETLF
+88 WDQRFEKLF
-97 RQGGISKWYS
+97 RQGGVAKWYS
-107 GVGSEAAT
+107 GVGSEATT

-122 QRDDA
+122 RRDDA

-182 TSGYDRSFH
+182 TAGYDRSFH
-191 YAHLDEDSGLRHIG
+191 YAHLEEESGLKHIG

-217 AGVALSFR
+217 AGVALAFR
-225 QSGSD
+225 QQGSD

-268 RYAFSTPASEQYRG
+268 RYAFSTPTSEQYRA
-282 ESLVARAVGYGIEG
+282 ESLAVRAEGYGIEG
-296 ARVDG
+296 IRIDG
-301 NDPLAVHAAVSAA
+301 NDPLAVSAAVSGA
-314 VDRARAGGG
+314 VERARGGGG
-323 PTLIEAVLGRMR
+323 PTLIEAMLGRMR

-347 SDAERQQ
+347 DEAEKEK
-354 YERED
+354 YESED
-359 PVTCFESRLLEEG
+359 PVACLEASLVEQG
-372 IATAEHLETVQ
+372 IATTEHIEKV
-383 RSCAEL
+383 RGICAEL
-389 VLEIADEAAAAAAP
+389 VLEIVDEAAASAAP
-403 ELVPGARSVF
+403 KLAGGERPVF
-413 APLAGL
+413 ARATGS
-419 PGSGPL
+419 PGKGPL
-425 ARTRVDPGKETS
+425 ARGLAGSAEETS

-448 AMQEDPGVFLMGQ
+448 AMEEDPEVFLMGQ

-477 EEFGPQRVMDTPI
+477 EEFGPGRVLNTPI

-502 ALLGRKPV
+502 ALLGKRPV

-520 CGFNPLVNVAAK
+520 CGFNPLVNVAAR
-532 FHYRTGLDVPL
+532 FHYRTGLPVPL

-575 VAPAWPEDAYSL
+575 VVPAWPEDAYSL
-587 LREAAR
+587 LREAIR

-603 KYLYRRIKAPLAQD
+603 KYLYRRVKASLAPA
-617 SIEVGAGIEARA
+617 SIDIGAGVEAGA
-629 RVVRSGDGVTVITW
+629 RIVRPGDGVSVFTW
-643 GWMVHRALAAAEVL
+643 GWMVHRAVAAAEAL
-657 SAEGISVE
+657 GEEGISVE
-665 VVDLRVLSPLDERT
+665 VVDLRVLAPLDERT
-679 VLESVG
+679 VMESVG

-699 GGFGGEIAARIAAG
+699 GGFGGEIAARIAEG
-713 AFESLDAPVRRL
+713 AFEALDAPVRRL
-725 AYPDNPVPFN
+725 AYPDHPVPFN
-735 KELEAACLPNEE
+735 KELEAVCLPDEE
-747 SIAANLRELA
+747 SIAASLRELA